1 MLLHIYSTSYAVD
14 LSVVGPVINIE
25 IEQINTNDRWSGQF
39 TTEYIE
45 EITHKAGNYKKFAVF
60 VKMICSALNK
70 TNESVFIDLLTFA
83 DLEALKQR
91 KLGQNVSDNSSVM
104 SNSSSTL
111 NARSSMKRYVILT
124 YSGEF
129 DRVHYPLPLAFE
141 TSPNTDSLKRTI
153 NRLRKEIL
161 ALTNSNIDGN
171 TDLTKDAKYILEKL
185 RQENTELRHRLRQA
199 ESRINKTNTTI
210 SSPPS
215 TSSIN
220 PSLTEIIATNSKLR
234 KQVESL
240 KKDLAD
246 ASIAYERL
254 RNESTKEISKWKSR
268 SGQGSSDPLEFYTK
282 GVSNTNNSTVEV
294 LRRRVIELEK
304 EVTTMRKANVSTN
317 RANTAYRSSSA
328 SKNSNMPYRQRSHT
342 PPAAANLSKQPVS
355 RSNQRSYS
363 ADSNKMT
370 GTKNTNKRT
379 TASATASSR
388 EARGR
393 STSPASSLG
402 GRFDPTEYA
411 KNRKEKIMEAKMN
424 KNGVWG
430 STGGGS
436 NDHRYERSSRGYKES
451 GYSSATSQ
459 SSRGSRGSRGSQDSK
474 GSRDGKGL
482 KRKKEKKIDPAVVA
496 AAARRHKEG
505 KKGSK
510 EDRLADF
517 DYSVGIANSSRSYLS
532 RKETADIMIG
542 NEENLSNVTPSKLG
556 IPVIKPSP
564 SSIAKVTAAVQ
575 KASDSILR
583 NSNSSISTA
592 GSVGGSLSNKTN
604 LLLSPTRSSNG
615 SNSVRSSKEGPNEQS
630 ASKRN
635 TPNLSHNSIS
645 EIDKRIQALQNYL
658 DSARSGIL
666 SESKE

>member
-1 MLLHIYSTSYAVD
+1 
-14 LSVVGPVINIE
+14 
-25 IEQINTNDRWSGQF
+25 
-39 TTEYIE
+39 
-45 EITHKAGNYKKFAVF
+45 
-60 VKMICSALNK
+60 MICSALNK

-91 KLGQNVSDNSSVM
+91 KLGQNMSDNSSVM

-111 NARSSMKRYVILT
+111 NSRSSMKRYVILT

-141 TSPNTDSLKRTI
+141 ASPNADSLKRTI

-171 TDLTKDAKYILEKL
+171 ADLTKDAKYILEKL
-185 RQENTELRHRLRQA
+185 RQENTELRHRLRQT

-210 SSPPS
+210 SSPLS
-215 TSSIN
+215 TSSVN

-254 RNESTKEISKWKSR
+254 RNESTKEISKWKNR
-268 SGQGSSDPLEFYTK
+268 SGQGNPDPLEFYTK
-282 GVSNTNNSTVEV
+282 GVNNTNNSTVDV
-294 LRRRVIELEK
+294 LRKRVIELEK
-304 EVTTMRKANVSTN
+304 EITTMRKANISTN
-317 RANTAYRSSSA
+317 RANATYRSSLA
-328 SKNSNMPYRQRSHT
+328 ARNGNMPYRQRSHT
-342 PPAAANLSKQPVS
+342 PPAAANVGKQPVN
-355 RSNQRSYS
+355 RSGQRSYS

-370 GTKNTNKRT
+370 GTKSTNKRST
-379 TASATASSR
+379 TSNTASSR

-393 STSPASSLG
+393 SASPASSLG

-430 STGGGS
+430 STGS
-436 NDHRYERSSRGYKES
+436 NLNDHRYERNSRGYRES
-451 GYSSATSQ
+451 GYSSANSQ

-474 GSRDGKGL
+474 GSRDSKGL

-517 DYSVGIANSSRSYLS
+517 DYSVGIANNSNRSYLS
-532 RKETADIMIG
+532 RKESAEIMIG
-542 NEENLSNVTPSKLG
+542 NEENLSNLTPSKLG
-556 IPVIKPSP
+556 MPIIKPSP

-592 GSVGGSLSNKTN
+592 GSVSGSLSNKTN
-604 LLLSPTRSSNG
+604 LLLSPSRSSNG
-615 SNSVRSSKEGPNEQS
+615 SNSVRSSKEGPNEPS

-635 TPNLSHNSIS
+635 SSNLSNNSIS

-666 SESKE
+666 SEAKE